1 MSDATRA
8 RSSSRETGIFKECDL
23 PIITPHLGGASQGK
37 QLSKPVDVSVQPPTH
52 HPTNSLITPDTF
64 TQLPIL
70 STNLDQPPTMCR
82 DRLWDCSCACI
93 VAAGLKACNHR
104 DHDLARCNQDRQRGP
119 VHEPHQFRCHRC
131 VDARISRTEGQ
142 DALSWRQLET
152 KFYAGRDSRVMSSHN
167 VM

>member
-8 RSSSRETGIFKECDL
+8 RSSSRETGVYKECDL
-23 PIITPHLGGASQGK
+23 PIITPCLESASARQTT
-37 QLSKPVDVSVQPPTH
+37 QQTCRRVRTTITH
-52 HPTNSLITPDTF
+52 HPTNRLITSYTL
-64 TQLPIL
+64 TRLPIL
-70 STNLDQPPTMCR
+70 STNLGHPPSMCR

-131 VDARISRTEGQ
+131 VEARISRTEGQ
-142 DALSWRQLET
+142 DAVSWRQLET
-152 KFYAGRDSRVMSSHN
+152 KFYAGRDTRVMSSHN